1 MNLAVALFLSVFLTA
16 FFALT
21 GFFFAKMRIRKIGEP
36 VVRFTRR
43 GGSSFAAM
51 FLISF
56 AVMLLVS
63 AVMIFFAFFRPFLPR
78 GILLACAALGI
89 YTTIAEFYLCRFDGI
104 YADVLIVNGKLYYR
118 ENFVDFP
125 SLHYENADEFIRQRT
140 ILYLTKKDHVGQL
153 IFISPEDC
161 GNAANI
167 LKTWI

>member
-36 VVRFTRR
+36 VVRLTRS
-43 GGSSFAAM
+43 GKGPFAVIL
-51 FLISF
+51 LIS
-56 AVMLLVS
+56 AVV
-63 AVMIFFAFFRPFLPR
+63 IFFAFSRPFLLLPR
-78 GILLACAALGI
+78 GMLLACAAFCV
-89 YTTIAEFYLCRFDGI
+89 YTNIAEFYFCRFDGI
-104 YADVLIVNGKLYYR
+104 YADVLILNGKLYYR

-125 SLHYENADEFIRQRT
+125 SFHYENADEFIRQRT

-161 GNAANI
+161 ENAANI